1 MQFQHPMRVVLLD
14 LDGTLT
20 QSHPGI
26 IACVAKTFEE
36 LGRPVPDHA
45 ELMRFIGPAIVESF
59 ARNGIP
65 EGEEME
71 RAVRIYRHYYSDE
84 ATFEDPKHLGH
95 KVAGRLYNS
104 VYEGIPE
111 QLQRLRDDGYMLAV
125 ATCKPEPQAVV
136 VCDYFDIT
144 GMVDGIY
151 GASMD
156 RSRLEKDQVI
166 QYCFASIGFDS
177 TQDHAVMVGDRWTDM
192 DGARKCGI
200 PSLGCR
206 WGYAEPHELE
216 EHGATTI
223 IDRVDQL
230 HDAAVALLR

>member
-26 IACVAKTFEE
+26 IACVAKTFEK

-84 ATFEDPKHLGH
+84 ATFEDPKHPGH

-136 VCDYFDIT
+136 VCDYFGIT